1 MLTDNRSIRE
11 LLLAV
16 NMGVGFGLRTSGFRL
31 QASGLKLDADTWAL
45 FQRSQMVARNAAAN
59 NVITTLTNSQRGG
72 GNTVTCR
79 PRPHAMARSHW
90 DASQSCAL
98 AALASCLR
106 DVSLNTSATT
116 PSQSTKELSCMT
128 NLKSGARSPESGALS
143 PQPSAY
149 SVLSARI
156 GSSAAARRA
165 GSRAAAIATMART
178 MAAEA

>member
-16 NMGVGFGLRTSGFRL
+16 NMGVGFGLRTSDFRL

-128 NLKSGARSPESGALS
+128 NLKSEARS